1 MKKKLYVILITLI
14 LLLSGCTTTKMPK
27 PELEEGMRGML
38 GIDKNINDKNID
50 DYLGRDDAVY
60 YDMRMLIDKATYE
73 NIGGDSYLSG
83 FIKGFEVIPYPY
95 VAPVKDLPKEV
106 GKGYDGKTLFRVDK
120 DGNYIAN
127 YEESMKVLEYFF
139 PKDKYIFL
147 MCGGGGYAGMMKE
160 VLVSLGWDKDKI
172 YNVGGYWYYEGENNI
187 VVKNNDKYDFW
198 KIPYHDIDFS
208 TLTGVK

>member
-95 VAPVKDLPKEV
+95 IAPVKDLPKEV

-147 MCGGGGYAGMMKE
+147 MCGGGGYAGMMKD

-187 VVKNNDKYDFW
+187 VVKNNNKYDFW